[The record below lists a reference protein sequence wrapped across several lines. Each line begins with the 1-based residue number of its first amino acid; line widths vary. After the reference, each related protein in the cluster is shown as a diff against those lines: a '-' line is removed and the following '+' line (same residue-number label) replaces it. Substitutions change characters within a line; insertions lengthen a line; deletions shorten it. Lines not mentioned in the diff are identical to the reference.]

1 MKMLY
6 EKKFK
11 EIERVMKKHILEGVI
26 KTKHKKEYIDFF
38 LTNAKNSL
46 FTAQAIFDLS
56 INRDYQEY
64 TGYEDLNGFLWV
76 VNASYYSMFY
86 TARALLANEGI
97 KLKSELSIH
106 ALVFNSLIY
115 FFYLNGKL
123 QKRLVQAFFEASEE
137 ASEILGKEKADSIM
151 QEYSWE
157 KRKRSELTYEI
168 GEFAVKNKAKTSLE
182 RAKRFNEEIR
192 LIIESNS

>member
-1 MKMLY
+1 MFD

-11 EIERVMKKHILEGVI
+11 EIQRVMKKHISEGI
-26 KTKHKKEYIDFF
+26 IRTKQRKEHIDFF

-46 FTAQAIFDLS
+46 LTAQAIYDLS
-56 INRDYQEY
+56 TNRDFQEY
-64 TGYEDLNGFLWV
+64 TGYEDINGLLWV

-106 ALVFNSLIY
+106 ALVFDSMIY
-115 FFYLNGKL
+115 FFYLNEKL
-123 QKRLVQAFFEASEE
+123 EKRLIQAFFEASEE

-151 QEYSWE
+151 KEYSWE

-168 GEFAVKNKAKTSLE
+168 GEFAIKSKAKTSLE

-192 LIIESNS
+192 LLIERNE